1 MSQPFKFQNLT
12 KPKPQLEKYAFNVY
26 CLSTFFVVIFSV
38 HVISFWPPLVEKVS
52 TVLACLLPLGMVV
65 FSRASIWLET
75 RTIPKEFVWVAI
87 VFLLGVLSSIL
98 SEDTWGSFKTIVLFM
113 ISGPLVFLV
122 TKYLFE
128 SSRNQKIFLW
138 IASLAMLILVLFGFY
153 QHFTSGIVYVFSRNP
168 LPAGALLILLS
179 AGPLALLSQKPS
191 LAVRFF
197 LGFILLLCF
206 VLIVYMGKKSH
217 ILAIIALLIF
227 FTAFIFRKQVKL
239 VLIVAFFTACGLFFS
254 GANIAGYKGLDG
266 FEESVSLRAE
276 NYFFGLHVFTE
287 NPFWGIGPNANFDPY
302 FSTYELKFPNHFS
315 KKYFSRYIKTENTF
329 ENIFIAFLVW
339 FGGLFSIV
347 YFGGVFYI
355 LIFYLKNGPPF
366 LMHKSRLFVISVVV
380 GFIAMSFTF
389 DTLRFPN
396 LNWMLHSFLGLVV
409 SFSSF
414 SVEDRSLDSWK

>member
-1 MSQPFKFQNLT
+1 MSQPFKFQNST
-12 KPKPQLEKYAFNVY
+12 KPKLQLEKYAFNVY
-26 CLSTFFVVIFSV
+26 CFSTFFVVIFSV
-38 HVISFWPPLVEKVS
+38 QAISFWPPLVEKIS
-52 TVLACLLPLGMVV
+52 IVLACLLPLGMVV
-65 FSRASIWLET
+65 FSRASNWIKT
-75 RTIPKEFVWVAI
+75 RTIPKEFVWLSI

-98 SEDTWGSFKTIVLFM
+98 SEDMWGSIKAIVLFM
-113 ISGPLVFLV
+113 LSGPLVFFV
-122 TKYLFE
+122 TRYLFE
-128 SSRNQKIFLW
+128 SSKNQNIFLW
-138 IASLAMLILVLFGFY
+138 IASLTMLILVLFGFY
-153 QHFTSGIVYVFSRNP
+153 QHFTSGIVYIFSRNP

-179 AGPLALLSQKPS
+179 AAPLVLLSQKPF
-191 LAVRFF
+191 LPVRFF

-217 ILAIIALLIF
+217 ILAYTTLLIF
-227 FTAFIFRKQVKL
+227 LAAFIFRKQVKL
-239 VLIVAFFTACGLFFS
+239 ILIVAFLAAFGLFFS
-254 GANIAGYKGLDG
+254 STSISGYKNLDG

-276 NYFFGLHVFTE
+276 NYFFGFHVFTA
-287 NPFWGIGPNANFDPY
+287 NPFFGVGPNANFDPY
-302 FSTYELKFPNHFS
+302 FENYELKFPNHFS

-366 LMHKSRLFVISVVV
+366 LMHNSGLFVVSVVV
-380 GFIAMSFTF
+380 AFIAMSFTF

-396 LNWMLHSFLGLVV
+396 LNWMFHSLLGLVV

-414 SVEDRSLDSWK
+414 GAEDRSLDS